1 MMINKW
7 LCLFDKSFWT
17 RNTIDNIHGLTKWQ
31 PANCQMDQMW
41 RHRRAASRAEPMARE
56 LASNEPMAF
65 GVILQASLSL
75 NLNQTN
81 NFFAVSIL
89 IRFSSKYFSTHFVFF
104 RNRKISNEN

>member
-1 MMINKW
+1 
-7 LCLFDKSFWT
+7 
-17 RNTIDNIHGLTKWQ
+17 
-31 PANCQMDQMW
+31 MDQMS

-81 NFFAVSIL
+81 NFFLLFWS
-89 IRFSSKYFSTHFVFF
+89 
-104 RNRKISNEN
+104 

>member
-1 MMINKW
+1 
-7 LCLFDKSFWT
+7 
-17 RNTIDNIHGLTKWQ
+17 
-31 PANCQMDQMW
+31 MDQMW

-104 RNRKISNEN
+104 PEQEDFERKLSLFYIFRSTCFCANS